1 MYKPKQL
8 ADRNDFR
15 ERKFGNCQYF
25 QMMSF
30 YEHQTEYNENSKRI
44 IKLMRFTTIKKL
56 FMY

>member
-30 YEHQTEYNENSKRI
+30 Y
-44 IKLMRFTTIKKL
+44 LMNTKQNIMKTVRESL
-56 FMY
+56 N